1 MIASDEPGPGGLRSD
16 NLQTSQTGWAAAAQI
31 PPSSSLPNSS
41 DGGEPRQ
48 SSQSQRAPARQWV
61 QRAAGQ
67 EVPGDAGEAE
77 RGGVEGGVE
86 QCPVPGDQETR
97 HRAGLDGQVQRQ
109 PGKR

>member
-1 MIASDEPGPGGLRSD
+1 MIASDEPGPGGLRRD
-16 NLQTSQTGWAAAAQI
+16 NLQTSQTGGAAQI
-31 PPSSSLPNSS
+31 PLTSSRPYSS

-109 PGKR
+109 PWKR